1 MSVPCPLFRYSHYSH
16 AFPRPQKTRSL
27 HTSENGDSVAEDH
40 SQNDLPPPESPRQP
54 PSASSMKES
63 DLPASIRENEYES
76 GRVICEVCEEGV
88 SIRDEETG
96 GFSISKWTAHRK
108 SWWAISERRVPA
120 EGLFLIHSFSQA
132 RAHTPDH
139 AKIPSRH
146 NHPNLHP
153 FLRPPPPASRYYRLS
168 ERNVGLSDRRRSVS
182 TSSELIHMLPSS
194 RPIESSVPAVTNG
207 SGCVVTPAIAPFRG
221 KPIARAAWLRKGG
234 ISRCPEISPPFDL
247 VSSVQKPVLKVE
259 TDRRLCEN
267 CSNWVVLGNDDREAD
282 TKWAQHKLE
291 CARTALSSSHA
302 VAKRH
307 HTDSPTYVQRPYSN
321 LSSLNADVI

>member
-1 MSVPCPLFRYSHYSH
+1 
-16 AFPRPQKTRSL
+16 
-27 HTSENGDSVAEDH
+27 
-40 SQNDLPPPESPRQP
+40 
-54 PSASSMKES
+54 MKES
-63 DLPASIRENEYES
+63 DLPPSIRGNEYES

-108 SWWAISERRVPA
+108 SWWAISERHVPA

-132 RAHTPDH
+132 QAHTLDH

-146 NHPNLHP
+146 NHPSLRP
-153 FLRPPPPASRYYRLS
+153 FLRPPPPVCRHYRPS
-168 ERNVGLSDRRRSVS
+168 ERNVGLSDQRRNVS

-207 SGCVVTPAIAPFRG
+207 SGCVVIPAIALFRG
-221 KPIARAAWLRKGG
+221 KRIERAAWLRKGG
-234 ISRCPEISPPFDL
+234 IFRSLEISLPFDPIP
-247 VSSVQKPVLKVE
+247 SVQKPVLKVE

-267 CSNWVVLGNDDREAD
+267 CNNWVVLGKDDREAD

-291 CARTALSSSHA
+291 CARTALTSSHA

-321 LSSLNADVI
+321 LSSLNADEI

>member
-1 MSVPCPLFRYSHYSH
+1 M
-16 AFPRPQKTRSL
+16 
-27 HTSENGDSVAEDH
+27 AEDH

-54 PSASSMKES
+54 LSASSMKES
-63 DLPASIRENEYES
+63 DLPTSIRENEYES

-120 EGLFLIHSFSQA
+120 EGPFLIHSFSQA
-132 RAHTPDH
+132 QAHTPDH

-146 NHPNLHP
+146 NHPNLRP
-153 FLRPPPPASRYYRLS
+153 FLRPPPPACRHYRPS
-168 ERNVGLSDRRRSVS
+168 ERNVGRSDRRRNVS

-194 RPIESSVPAVTNG
+194 RPTGSSVPAVTNG
-207 SGCVVTPAIAPFRG
+207 SGCVATPAIALSHG
-221 KPIARAAWLRKGG
+221 KRIARAAWLRKGE
-234 ISRCPEISPPFDL
+234 ISPCLEISPPVDPL
-247 VSSVQKPVLKVE
+247 PSVQKPVLKVE

-267 CSNWVVLGNDDREAD
+267 CNNWIILGKDDRETD

-291 CARTALSSSHA
+291 CARTALTSSHPA
-302 VAKRH
+302 TKRH

-321 LSSLNADVI
+321 LSFLNADLI